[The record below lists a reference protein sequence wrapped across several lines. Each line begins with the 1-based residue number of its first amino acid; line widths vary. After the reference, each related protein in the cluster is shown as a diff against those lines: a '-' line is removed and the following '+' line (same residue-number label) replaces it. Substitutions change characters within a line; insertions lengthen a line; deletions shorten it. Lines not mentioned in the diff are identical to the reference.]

1 MQNRRR
7 FKPTTD
13 SLKDRLT
20 AFSKESRKKASLLPP
35 GIERQDLIR
44 KARQADMAA
53 SLDEWLNSPSLQPP
67 K

>member
-1 MQNRRR
+1 MQKRR

-35 GIERQDLIR
+35 GIERQELIR
-44 KARQADMAA
+44 KARQADTAA
-53 SLDEWLNSPSLQPP
+53 SLDGWLKSPGLQPP
-67 K
+67 R